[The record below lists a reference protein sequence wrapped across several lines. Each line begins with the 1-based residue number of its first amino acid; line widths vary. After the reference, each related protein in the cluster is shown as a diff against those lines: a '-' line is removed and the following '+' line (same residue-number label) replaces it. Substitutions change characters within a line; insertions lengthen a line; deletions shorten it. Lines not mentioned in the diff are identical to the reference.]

1 MALCA
6 KTDLVAISEFSP
18 HAAPSCLVP
27 SCRYLLHLLS
37 SHVSL
42 YTLRPC
48 CRFPSMLSSWARDL
62 SPSYGSPFG
71 LTRPTPSLVLSSHMV
86 RDRPSRCLRQQVRRP
101 RCPSCGKQFADILC
115 HLNHRHSK
123 CADWFNAA
131 SPHHHHWSPSPHFE
145 HPLDSAHHHED
156 PLDGPTDSPTLEGA
170 SSAPQPPPHQP
181 RLQCVQ
187 FPGAAKVYGRAKT
200 FMDKF
205 HDDKYSEFRTSNVHY
220 PFSGKAE
227 WELGSFL
234 LSSGLLMRK
243 IDEFLQ
249 LQMVS
254 QTSYFV
260 RKAC

>member
-1 MALCA
+1 MQ
-6 KTDLVAISEFSP
+6 P
-18 HAAPSCLVP
+18 APTTIIGHHRLT
-27 SCRYLLHLLS
+27 S
-37 SHVSL
+37 S
-42 YTLRPC
+42 T
-48 CRFPSMLSSWARDL
+48 
-62 SPSYGSPFG
+62 
-71 LTRPTPSLVLSSHMV
+71 
-86 RDRPSRCLRQQVRRP
+86 
-101 RCPSCGKQFADILC
+101 
-115 HLNHRHSK
+115 
-123 CADWFNAA
+123 
-131 SPHHHHWSPSPHFE
+131 
-145 HPLDSAHHHED
+145 LDSAHHHED

-205 HDDKYSEFRTSNVHY
+205 HDDKYSEFRTSNIHY

-234 LSSGLLMRK
+234 LSSGLSMRK

-254 QTSYFV
+254 RTSYFV